1 MFKSVAFCR
10 ARKSHPDPH
19 NTSTKVYHKD
29 GAFYGKTK
37 KGKFLTEDDAKKA
50 GYNAAKESLPK
61 KTKSDTKK

>member
-29 GAFYGKTK
+29 GAFHGKTK
-37 KGKFLTEDDAKKA
+37 KGRFMTEDDAKKA
-50 GYNAAKESLPK
+50 GYNAAKVPA
-61 KTKSDTKK
+61 TKKAKADAKK